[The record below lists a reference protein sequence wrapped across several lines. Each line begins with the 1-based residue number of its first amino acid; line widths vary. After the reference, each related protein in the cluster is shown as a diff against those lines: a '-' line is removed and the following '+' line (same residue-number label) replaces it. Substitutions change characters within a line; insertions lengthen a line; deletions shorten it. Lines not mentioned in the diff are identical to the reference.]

1 MTGSGIL
8 CAGCWL
14 VDNDKTISH
23 WPAEETLTNI
33 TGYRVHGG
41 GPAHN
46 VAMDLSRLGAA
57 FPLWGIGMVG
67 DDEAGRYLRDACK
80 VAAINADQIHVSAG
94 TCTSQTDVMTDE
106 ATGKRTFFHLQGANA
121 LLGPE
126 HFDFS
131 ATPARIL
138 HLGAPGIHRKLDQA
152 GTTHANGWVAVL
164 DRARK
169 AGLKTNLE
177 LVSSTPTEIRRL
189 AIPCLSH
196 LDSLI
201 INDYEAAAMTGR
213 SVVQDGRVS
222 KTEAI
227 KAARLLLG
235 QGVRA
240 LVVVHFPAGCVA
252 MSRDGQCL
260 VQPSLCVPRE
270 AIKGSNG
277 AGDAFAAGVLYGLHE
292 EWPLQEV
299 LALGHAAAASALR
312 SVSATGSVGTA
323 SECLALARQWG
334 WRSED

>member
-1 MTGSGIL
+1 MARSGIL

-33 TGYRVHGG
+33 TEYRIHGG

-67 DDEAGRYLRDACK
+67 DDEAGRFLLDSCK
-80 VAAINADQIHVSAG
+80 TAKINAEQIHVLAG
-94 TCTSQTDVMTDE
+94 ACTSQTDVMTDE
-106 ATGKRTFFHLQGANA
+106 TSGKRTFFHLQGANA

-126 HFDFS
+126 HFDCS
-131 ATPARIL
+131 ATSARIL
-138 HLGAPGIHRKLDQA
+138 HLGAPGIHRTLDQPGAAYANGWAAVLDQA
-152 GTTHANGWVAVL
+152 
-164 DRARK
+164 RQ

-177 LVSSTPTEIRRL
+177 LVSGPPAEIRRL
-189 AIPCLSH
+189 AMPCLPH
-196 LDSLI
+196 LDTLI
-201 INDYEAAAMTGR
+201 INDYEATAMTGHV
-213 SVVQDGRVS
+213 VVQDGRVS

-235 QGVRA
+235 QGVRE
-240 LVVVHFPAGCVA
+240 LVVVHYPEGCVA
-252 MSRDGQCL
+252 MSRDGQSL
-260 VQPSLCVPRE
+260 MQPSLQVPRE
-270 AIKGSNG
+270 SIKGANG

-292 EWPLQEV
+292 EWPLQDV
-299 LALGHAAAASALR
+299 LVLGHCAAASALR

-323 SECLALARQWG
+323 SQCLALARQWG
-334 WRSED
+334 WRDKQ